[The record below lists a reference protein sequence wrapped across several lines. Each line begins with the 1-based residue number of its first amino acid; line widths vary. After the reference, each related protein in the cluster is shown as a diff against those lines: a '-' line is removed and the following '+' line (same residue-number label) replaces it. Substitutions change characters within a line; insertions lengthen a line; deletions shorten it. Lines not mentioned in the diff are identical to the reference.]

1 MSVFRDRVN
10 VLSVAAA
17 SVAVTSL
24 YPTDAAVI
32 MSVEPESGRVH
43 VGARADL
50 DGYGDEFPEAV
61 RSMVS
66 QMPDVG
72 AGVVVVFG
80 TLDKAQEVAA
90 ALADD
95 LLVAVR
101 VNLVMACTADAV
113 FVEESGEFVEI
124 SPVPLYDTEQFAA
137 YETTGMATR
146 QTRADLVRDHQ
157 PLKAD
162 VSSPL
167 AGPIIDADLLLG
179 AADRPAELL
188 READAL
194 VARVRQESGAVSE
207 SDAALLGA
215 MCLTTARRDA
225 LMVAIDRED
234 AVAVSEALRALATRL
249 SGPDAVHALAVCGLA
264 YWISGRGALAG
275 VAIEVAEQTG
285 GKSTLL
291 PLVDDLRSSSV
302 MNPKEVWPALRAKM
316 RANIG

>member
-124 SPVPLYDTEQFAA
+124 SPVPLYDTEPFAA
-137 YETTGMATR
+137 YESAGRATR

-167 AGPIIDADLLLG
+167 AGPIINADLLLG

-234 AVAVSEALRALATRL
+234 AVAVAEALRALATRL
-249 SGPDAVHALAVCGLA
+249 CGPDAVHALAVCGLA

-302 MNPKEVWPALRAKM
+302 MNPNEVWPALRAKM